1 MKLDHVVVLESW
13 AVLTAALVGVG
24 VVVLIV
30 ALVEAVVVVLVLAQ
44 VELVQVEL
52 EAWLLYLPQP

>member
-1 MKLDHVVVLESW
+1 MLESW
-13 AVLTAALVGVG
+13 AVLIVALVGAV
-24 VVVLIV
+24 VVVLTA